1 MKYVLHPINGPV
13 DKTLLDSLGSGYVG
27 NTHFIVW
34 KGRYAQQLF
43 FKDISKPEDEGW
55 FALGEVKETK
65 EPDQEKDK
73 R

>member
-13 DKTLLDSLGSGYVG
+13 DKTLLDSLGIGYVG
-27 NTHFIVW
+27 NTHFVVW

-65 EPDQEKDK
+65 EPDQEKEK